1 MEDGE
6 QEEKQEIIEVVV
18 TRSAGLTRAQPSRTT
33 FLICLWFKV

>member
-18 TRSAGLTRAQPSRTT
+18 TRSAGLTRAQRPEPL
-33 FLICLWFKV
+33 F